1 MTRPEFDDLVG
12 SEIGPAERDRLR
24 RAHELLLAAGPPPE
38 LPPSLEHPPG
48 PERDAVVRELRS
60 AYPRRRVVAAVGLA
74 AAIALLAFGG
84 GYLVG
89 NQGDEAAAGASRV
102 VKMVGTEAAPG
113 SVASLRLFTADEDGN
128 RTIEL
133 TVRGLETL
141 AGRGYYELGL
151 TRDGELV
158 APCGTFNTAGDK
170 TVVSFDVPYEWSRFD
185 GWAIVARPEP
195 EFDAGEFLLANE
207 ASG

>member
-1 MTRPEFDDLVG
+1 VTRPEFDELVG
-12 SEIGPAERDRLR
+12 GGVDPSERDRLR
-24 RAHELLLAAGPPPE
+24 QVHEMLLAAGPPPE
-38 LPPSLEHPPG
+38 LPPALEHPPG
-48 PERDAVVRELRS
+48 PARDAVVRELRS
-60 AYPRRRVVAAVGLA
+60 AYPRRRVVAAVALA

-89 NQGDEAAAGASRV
+89 TGGDEAAEGASSV

-113 SVASLRLFTADEDGN
+113 AVASLRLSTADEDGN

-158 APCGTFNTAGDK
+158 APCGTFNVAGDK
-170 TVVSFDVPYEWSRFD
+170 TVVAFDVPYEWNRFD

-195 EFDAGEFLLANE
+195 DFDAGEFLLANE
-207 ASG
+207 A